1 MINNRID
8 LDEFERKIRKGLALS
23 EERLLQAKAKE
34 DGELVLYRDGKIVH
48 VKARD
53 LLREREQATAH

>member
-1 MINNRID
+1 MINKRID
-8 LDEFERKIRKGLALS
+8 LDEFEQKIRKGLALS

-34 DGELVLYRDGKIVH
+34 DGELVLYRNGQIVH

-53 LLREREQATAH
+53 LLREREQIASR